1 MLLRLA
7 TKNDLPT
14 LTELLKRVIPL
25 MQVAGNHQWDDAYP
39 NADVFQQDIDA
50 GDLWVAEIDGQ
61 VAGVAAL
68 TTKQEP
74 EYAQVGWDV
83 NELAIVT
90 HRLAVD
96 PRFQGQGVAI
106 ALLNQA
112 EIVAD
117 AQGTSILRIDTNTQ
131 NQATQRLFSKL
142 GYQFAGEIGLGFRE
156 GLRFYCYEK
165 RLDQPI

>member
-1 MLLRLA
+1 MQLRLA
-7 TKNDLPT
+7 TTADLSA
-14 LTELLKRVIPL
+14 LTELLKRVVPL
-25 MQVAGNHQWDDAYP
+25 MQATGNYQWDDTYP
-39 NADVFQQDIDA
+39 NAAVFQVDIDA

-74 EYAQVGWDV
+74 EYAEVGWDL

-112 EIVAD
+112 EQVAE
-117 AQGTSILRIDTNTQ
+117 ARGSRILRIDTNTR
-131 NQATQRLFSKL
+131 NQATQRLFPKL

-165 RLDQPI
+165 RLDQPV

>member
-1 MLLRLA
+1 MPLRLA
-7 TKNDLPT
+7 TPTDLPA
-14 LTELLKRVIPL
+14 LTDLLARVVPL
-25 MQVAGNHQWDDAYP
+25 MQATGNYQWDDAYP
-39 NADVFQQDIDA
+39 NSVVFQQDIDA

-74 EYAQVGWDV
+74 EYAQVGWDL

-112 EIVAD
+112 EIVAK
-117 AQGTSILRIDTNTQ
+117 ARGSNILRIDTNTQ
-131 NQATQRLFSKL
+131 NQATQRLFPKL

-165 RLDQPI
+165 RLDQSL